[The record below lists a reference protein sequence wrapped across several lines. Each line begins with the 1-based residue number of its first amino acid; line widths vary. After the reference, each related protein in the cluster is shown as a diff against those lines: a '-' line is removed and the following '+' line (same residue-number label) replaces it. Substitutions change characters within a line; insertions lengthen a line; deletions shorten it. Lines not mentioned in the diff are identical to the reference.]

1 MWAYGPLCLRPAEFE
16 ELQPQEFYLLL
27 EGWLWRQ
34 AKQKAE
40 LKSSQ
45 ERAESVAA
53 YFVAYLLNVSG
64 KSLKRKVTHKD
75 LMRPLLDKP
84 RTGKHTDAEE
94 SEPAENGGDQDGDDC

>member
-1 MWAYGPLCLRPAEFE
+1 MTPDVFG

-34 AKQKAE
+34 AEQKACR
-40 LKSSQ
+40 

-53 YFVAYLLNVSG
+53 YFVAHLLNISG

-75 LMRPLLDKP
+75 LICPLRDRPRRVNTDK
-84 RTGKHTDAEE
+84 
-94 SEPAENGGDQDGDDC
+94 SEPAENGGEQDGDDC